1 MSRPGIGSEEL
12 VRWTV
17 EARQRSLELVADL
30 DDGQLVGPHLDVINP
45 LLWEIGHA
53 AWFQELWVLRDH
65 LGRDPIR
72 DDADELWDS
81 IEIPH
86 DDRWDLPLPDRDET
100 VDYMRRVRDRVVE
113 VLRERGEGD
122 GELRYRARYAVHHE
136 DMHTEAY
143 TYTRQT
149 LSYPPPALSFVP
161 EDAGAAP
168 GGGPLDGDVEVP
180 GGTFRLGAGR
190 DDGFVF
196 DNEKWAH
203 EVELQPFRISRA
215 PVTEGEFA
223 AFVDAGGYDR
233 RELWSDEGWAW
244 RREADADAPAY
255 WRRRGGEWHVRRF
268 DRHRPLRPHR
278 PMIHVNWHE
287 ARAWCRWAGR
297 RLPTEAEWE
306 AAAAAEPDGS
316 GGLSAEK
323 RSYPWG
329 EQPPGPRRVNMDWR
343 RMGTVE
349 VGALPESDSAFG
361 CRQML
366 GNSWE
371 WTADTFGPYPGFER
385 DMYEEYSEPWFGTRK
400 VLRGG
405 AWASRSRM
413 LRNTLRSYYT
423 PDRRDVWAGFRTCE
437 AAGARG
443 DGTE

>member
-1 MSRPGIGSEEL
+1 MTVPAGVTSDVL
-12 VRWTV
+12 ADWTV

-30 DDGQLVGPHLDVINP
+30 DDDQLMGPHLEVINP

-53 AWFQELWVLRDH
+53 AWFQERWVLRHH

-72 DDADELWDS
+72 ADADDLWDS
-81 IEIPH
+81 IDIPH
-86 DDRWDLPLPDRDET
+86 DDRWNLPLPERDET

-113 VLRERGEGD
+113 ALRERGDGD
-122 GELRYRARYAVHHE
+122 HELRYLARYAVHHE

-149 LSYPPPALSFVP
+149 LSYPPPPLSFVP
-161 EDAGAAP
+161 EPDDQVP
-168 GGGPLDGDVEVP
+168 GGGPLDGDAEVP

-190 DDGFVF
+190 EDGFVF

-203 EVELQPFRISRA
+203 EVELEPFRIARA

-223 AFVDAGGYDR
+223 AFVDAGGYDS

-244 RREADADAPAY
+244 RREAGADAPAC
-255 WRRRGGEWHVRRF
+255 WRREGGTWRVRRF
-268 DRHRPLRPHR
+268 DRDRPLRPHL
-278 PMIHVNWHE
+278 PVMHVNWFE

-306 AAAAAEPDGS
+306 AAAAAGDGGS
-316 GGLSAEK
+316 GGLPAEK

-329 EQPPGPRRVNMDWR
+329 AEPPGPERVNMDWR
-343 RMGTVE
+343 RMGPVE
-349 VGALPESDSAFG
+349 VGALPASDSAFG

-366 GNSWE
+366 GNCWE
-371 WTADTFGPYPGFER
+371 WTADTFGPYPGFEP
-385 DMYEEYSEPWFGTRK
+385 DMYGEYSEPWFGSRR

-405 AWASRSRM
+405 AWPSRSRM
-413 LRNTLRSYYT
+413 LRNTFRTYYT
-423 PDRRDVWAGFRTCE
+423 PERRVVWAGFRTCE
-437 AAGARG
+437 R
-443 DGTE
+443 